1 MILNT
6 NPGSMAIVKSEVS
19 KVGGHPHFQ
28 RIFICLEA
36 CKWGFLEACRPV
48 IGIDGCHLKGPYG
61 GIMLSAI
68 SLEANLG
75 FFPVAYAIVETE
87 NRETWCWFLELLKEV
102 VGRDLQQNPW
112 CILSD
117 RQKGL
122 VNAIQE
128 VLPRCS
134 HRNCCHHIL
143 QNFQKKFRQTGLG
156 DLFWEAAKA
165 PNVQEF
171 LTAMNKIRLEN
182 RTAFDWLT
190 MLDSR
195 SWAFHAME
203 VNVKCEHV
211 TSNFVESF
219 NAWIDEER

>member
-1 MILNT
+1 M
-6 NPGSMAIVKSEVS
+6 
-19 KVGGHPHFQ
+19 
-28 RIFICLEA
+28 
-36 CKWGFLEACRPV
+36 
-48 IGIDGCHLKGPYG
+48 
-61 GIMLSAI
+61 
-68 SLEANLG
+68 
-75 FFPVAYAIVETE
+75 AYAIVETE

-112 CILSD
+112 YILYD
-117 RQKGL
+117 RHKVKVFFFMNVHYIYAVIYATNDLTFMLCFMCKGL

-128 VLPRCS
+128 VLPICS

-182 RTAFDWLT
+182 RAAFDWLT

-219 NAWIDEER
+219 NAWINEER